1 MQARIPE
8 VTLLEEVGRGP
19 GSVVFRALHRGAGCT
34 VKLPSDR
41 VPSFAAQ
48 PSTFEQD
55 ILQLARLSRA
65 GLPRVLQLGA
75 TGETPY
81 AILDQAHGEPL
92 ATRLR
97 RTLTSAHAL
106 ELARALTTCLR
117 RLHEAGFVHGN
128 LTSEHVLCSD
138 HGARVTLLD
147 NGSITRPVPFDVR
160 ADTRALGQLLRDCAR
175 QAQGTDAVRGALY
188 VLAEELVAEKRIEL
202 ASVALELDALADA
215 GSNKRRSSYPP
226 PSRESLA
233 VSSGVPAVR
242 RARAELGLL
251 RRFWDHAS
259 EYGGKLIEVLGP
271 AGSGK
276 SRLLAVFAEVVGDE
290 QVQVLSV
297 KCRDSDWAPFSAL
310 KRLLEG
316 HLAGLAT
323 LDQERRAQI
332 EQSLRVAA
340 GPMASRIRLLSPRLA
355 ALIPESKVALSEG
368 DAQQVFVAGMADFLA
383 KYLEASGPSVLVID
397 DIHWL
402 DASSRMVLT
411 RLAARLCAQGHLL
424 VCGARDDQDSRE
436 TLERFRAALVPE
448 LLETVQLGP
457 LSERD
462 ASDIIADYLGLER
475 RPDRD
480 LVQQLTQL
488 SDGTPLSL
496 LELLRLTLERGYLRP
511 RWGHWHL
518 DATPVQRMRLP
529 ASSQALIRRRLAA
542 LDVTTLEVLRAAA
555 VVRSR
560 IEVEWLARVNAVP
573 VESAREG
580 LEIALAARLLE
591 RDPRGEYHFVHDCVW
606 EELLRSVPEE
616 QRRILHE
623 RAAEALYSTEG
634 RGAEYEYELARH
646 HAAGIIELNPRRA
659 FEAMRRAAQRALEA
673 CDDALV
679 LSFLKP
685 AERAARLAGIDP
697 DREFYVQLAES
708 SLRTGTNREARE
720 YFERALARS
729 KPGFERAH
737 VRGRLAWIY
746 HFESNDEACWRILEA
761 ALADCGRELPG
772 DAPRDLLASL
782 SGWVVG
788 SVGVRRSSRARE
800 EAETLCQLYG
810 ECVRVSFEG
819 GQPARG
825 IASTILLAN
834 AAQKLQPSRSRVY
847 SEMVMAVIAS
857 TLGANRIAETLSARA
872 EVMARDIADPIA
884 VTLWHQVRHVLTGWR
899 GDLDECARHARICA
913 EERPHFM
920 ELGELCHLCF
930 AMYGIDLTRGRPAAS
945 LTWLDIAIEQVRQ
958 NGHAPAV
965 FGLIED
971 AACTTLLSVGREK
984 DVARLKRSLQYV
996 EYAKIQPGSYF
1007 HQLGYQSRLQY
1018 FTERG
1023 DLGVEFEALVDEF
1036 DRLKLDP
1043 KQVHPLVHIY
1053 YIHLAHAR
1061 LHQCLRAE
1069 PARRALLLP
1078 KLEAV
1083 MAILL
1088 QLARTHAMEAHYK
1101 LLRAAASWFRGSREE
1116 AEATLVGAERLAN
1129 EYDVP
1134 WVSYAAAR
1142 LRAHMLRA
1150 AGRLESAH
1158 NQAQI
1163 AALLARQ
1170 YGHLNRLRFIRE
1182 EFELVEGPEP
1192 QRNEVD
1198 APYTRRHLAALLR
1211 ISQANSRELGPER
1224 QARLILD
1231 ELIEALGAER
1241 ALLFMRTEPSTS
1253 FALTAGRTI
1262 GGHDLELNAEY
1273 DQALVEQVYITGQT
1287 QLADTEHIVSNA
1299 HRACVVVALVLREQ
1313 AVGALYLDR
1322 AGAAGGFRPEDA
1334 ALLQALANQVPVALE
1349 LASALR
1355 ERERLQQNLRQAQ
1368 KMEAIGRLA
1377 GGIAHDFNNI
1387 LATIQFAAEGLATIA
1402 GRQQDGQDEVSDI
1415 QDSARRGTELTRQ
1428 LLTFSRGK
1436 TIPPRRI
1443 ILGEIVRELVP
1454 MLRRLVRSN
1463 VKLEVDI
1470 PELELP
1476 ALADPSHIERVLM
1489 NLCQNASDAMLKG
1502 GTITIR
1508 VCEASLTRAAPPG
1521 SPEPETEES
1530 YVQLVVS
1537 DTGAGMTEEVRARLF
1552 EPFFTTKSGGTGLGL
1567 ANVYAIVQQCSGEIE
1582 VASEPGA
1589 GTTFRI
1595 YLPRVDP
1602 SQRLSLER
1610 LADPRL
1616 PVLDE
1621 EDLGAAT
1628 VLVVDDDEMLRS
1640 MMVRTLESAGYNVLS
1655 APDGAEALLLVDAM
1669 DGLLDLAL
1677 TDLHMPDMD
1686 GGQLADALL
1695 TRDPDVKLLFVSGIA
1710 LDEAQVQELRDR
1722 NGTFLA
1728 KPFDEFVLLDKVSVM
1743 LRIPPGAIRGH

>member
-41 VPSFAAQ
+41 APSFAAQ

-92 ATRLR
+92 VVRLR
-97 RTLTSAHAL
+97 RPLTSAHAL
-106 ELARALTTCLR
+106 ELARALATCLQ
-117 RLHEAGFVHGN
+117 RLHEAGFVHGS
-128 LTSEHVLCSD
+128 LTAEHVLCSE

-147 NGSITRPVPFDVR
+147 TGSITRPVPFDVR
-160 ADTRALGQLLRDCAR
+160 TDTRALGELLRDCAR
-175 QAQGTDAVRGALY
+175 QTQGTDNLRGTLY
-188 VLAEELVAEKRIEL
+188 VLAEELAAERRIEL
-202 ASVALELDALADA
+202 ASVVAELDALAAA
-215 GSNKRRSSYPP
+215 GTKRPSSYPP
-226 PSRESLA
+226 PSRDSLA
-233 VSSGVPAVR
+233 LSSGVPVAR
-242 RARAELGLL
+242 RARSEIGLL

-259 EYGGKLIEVLGP
+259 EYGGKLVEVLGP

-276 SRLLAVFAEVVGDE
+276 SRLLAVFAELVGEE

-316 HLAGLAT
+316 HLAGLAM
-323 LDQERRAQI
+323 LDSERRAQI
-332 EQSLRVAA
+332 EESLRIAA

-355 ALIPESKVALSEG
+355 ALIPESKVTLAEG

-383 KYLEASGPSVLVID
+383 KYLETSGPSVLVID

-411 RLAARLCAQGHLL
+411 RLASRLCAQGHLL

-436 TLERFRAALVPE
+436 PLERFRAVLAPE
-448 LLETVQLGP
+448 ILETVQLGP

-462 ASDIIADYLGLER
+462 ASDIIFDYLGLER

-542 LDVTTLEVLRAAA
+542 LDVTTLQMLRAAA

-560 IEVEWLARVNAVP
+560 IEVQWLARVNAVP
-573 VESAREG
+573 ADAVRSG
-580 LEIALAARLLE
+580 LEVALAARLLE
-591 RDPRGEYHFVHDCVW
+591 RDARGEYHFVHDCVW
-606 EELLRSVPEE
+606 EELLRGVPEE

-623 RAAEALYSTEG
+623 RAAEALYSAEG
-634 RGAEYEYELARH
+634 RGADYEYELARH
-646 HAAGIIELNPRRA
+646 HAAGIIELNPSRA
-659 FEAMRRAAQRALEA
+659 FEAMRRAARRALEA
-673 CDDALV
+673 CDDALA

-685 AERAARLAGIDP
+685 AERAARLAGINP

-708 SLRTGTNREARE
+708 SLRTGAMREARE
-720 YFERALARS
+720 YFERSLARS
-729 KPGFERAH
+729 KPGFERAR
-737 VRGRLAWIY
+737 VRGRLAWMY
-746 HFESNDEACWRILEA
+746 HFESNEEACWRILEA
-761 ALADCGRELPG
+761 AFADCGRELPG
-772 DAPRDLLASL
+772 EAPRDLLTSL
-782 SGWVVG
+782 SGWLVG
-788 SVGVRRSSRARE
+788 SVGVRRSKRHRE
-800 EAETLCQLYG
+800 ETETLCQLYSG
-810 ECVRVSFEG
+810 CVRVSFES
-819 GQPARG
+819 GQPGRG
-825 IASTILLAN
+825 IASTVMLAN
-834 AAQKLQPSRSRVY
+834 VAQMLPPSRSRVY
-847 SEMVMAVIAS
+847 AEMLMATIAS
-857 TLGANRIAETLSARA
+857 SLGAHRIAEALSAGA
-872 EVMARDIADPIA
+872 EAMAHDIADPIA
-884 VTLWHQVRHVLTGWR
+884 VTLWHQVRHVITGWR
-899 GDLDECARHARICA
+899 GELDECARHARICL
-913 EERPHFM
+913 EERHQFM

-930 AMYGIDLTRGRPAAS
+930 GMYGIDLIRGRPAAS
-945 LTWLDIAIEQVRQ
+945 LAWLDIAIEHVRQ

-965 FGLIED
+965 FGLITE
-971 AACTTLLSVGREK
+971 AAYNTLLSVGREK
-984 DVARLKRSLQYV
+984 DVARLKRSLEYV
-996 EYAKIQPGSYF
+996 EYAKIRPGSYF
-1007 HQLGYQSRLQY
+1007 SQLRYQSRLQY

-1023 DLGVEFEALVDEF
+1023 DLGAEFEALVDEF
-1036 DRLKLDP
+1036 DQLKLDP
-1043 KQVHPLVHIY
+1043 KQLHPLVHLY
-1053 YIHLAHAR
+1053 YIHLGHAR
-1061 LHQCLRAE
+1061 IHQCLRAE
-1069 PARRALLLP
+1069 PARRALLVP
-1078 KLEAV
+1078 KLEAA
-1083 MAILL
+1083 MLL
-1088 QLARTHAMEAHYK
+1088 TQQFASRTRALDAHYR
-1101 LLRAAASWFRGSREE
+1101 LMRAAVTWFQGSRVQ
-1116 AEATLVGAERLAN
+1116 AEATLVEAEQLAN
-1129 EYDVP
+1129 EHDLP

-1142 LRAHMLRA
+1142 LRAHILRA
-1150 AGRLESAH
+1150 SGKLESAH

-1182 EFELVEGPEP
+1182 EFELLDGPEP

-1231 ELIEALGAER
+1231 ELIEAVGAER
-1241 ALLFMRTEPSTS
+1241 ALLFMRSDTSTS

-1262 GGHDLELNAEY
+1262 GGHDLELNSEY

-1287 QLADTEHIVSNA
+1287 RLADTEHILSNT
-1299 HRACVVVALVLREQ
+1299 HRTCVVVALVLREQ
-1313 AVGALYLDR
+1313 PVGALYLDR

-1334 ALLQALANQVPVALE
+1334 ALLQSLANQVPVALE

-1402 GRQQDGQDEVSDI
+1402 SRQQDGQDEVNDI

-1443 ILGEIVRELVP
+1443 VLGEIVRELVP

-1470 PELELP
+1470 PDLELL
-1476 ALADPSHIERVLM
+1476 ALADPSHVERVLM
-1489 NLCQNASDAMLKG
+1489 NLCQNASDAMPQG

-1508 VCEASLTRAAPPG
+1508 VSEALLTRAAPPT
-1521 SPEPETEES
+1521 SVELDTEER
-1530 YVQLVVS
+1530 YVLLMVS
-1537 DTGAGMTEEVRARLF
+1537 DTGSGMTEEVRARLF

-1595 YLPRVDP
+1595 YLPRVE
-1602 SQRLSLER
+1602 SEHELGVGRLEDARVPALE
-1610 LADPRL
+1610 
-1616 PVLDE
+1616 E

-1640 MMVRTLESAGYNVLS
+1640 MIVRALESVGYGVLS
-1655 APDGAEALLLVDAM
+1655 AADGPDALSLVDAL
-1669 DGLLDLAL
+1669 DGLLDLVI
-1677 TDLHMPDMD
+1677 TDLHMPEMD
-1686 GGQLADALL
+1686 GVQLADALL
-1695 TRDPDVKLLFVSGIA
+1695 TRDPDVKLLFISGIE

-1722 NGTFLA
+1722 NGTFMA
-1728 KPFDEFVLLDKVSVM
+1728 KPFDEFVLLDKVAVM
-1743 LRIPPGAIRGH
+1743 LRIPPGAIRPH